1 MITGTMTRRRLAR
14 PGYASA
20 VPVICCGNVT
30 VGGAGKTTLVIDLLR
45 RLTAM
50 GAHPHALTRGYGG
63 RTRHARR
70 VTSADT
76 ASDVGDEPLLLAR
89 EAPCW
94 VGPDRGASAR
104 LAEAEGA
111 DVLVLDD
118 GLQNPSLRKD
128 CALLVIDGAVG
139 FGNGHKLP
147 AGPLREDVATAAR
160 RCRAAVLIGADMTG
174 ALARLPASL
183 PVLRAELAQDPAIH
197 ALRGQPIVAFAG
209 IARPEKFF
217 VPLASA
223 GADLRLRVAFA
234 DHHAFS
240 AGDLER
246 LSKRAAELGATL
258 VTTPKDAVRLP
269 DAFRDTVTV
278 IGVGL
283 AWRDLEQL
291 ETLLRDTMTRGR
303 AAGLSRDVAP

>member
-1 MITGTMTRRRLAR
+1 
-14 PGYASA
+14 
-20 VPVICCGNVT
+20 
-30 VGGAGKTTLVIDLLR
+30 
-45 RLTAM
+45 
-50 GAHPHALTRGYGG
+50 
-63 RTRHARR
+63 
-70 VTSADT
+70 
-76 ASDVGDEPLLLAR
+76 
-89 EAPCW
+89 
-94 VGPDRGASAR
+94 
-104 LAEAEGA
+104 
-111 DVLVLDD
+111 
-118 GLQNPSLRKD
+118 
-128 CALLVIDGAVG
+128 
-139 FGNGHKLP
+139 
-147 AGPLREDVATAAR
+147 
-160 RCRAAVLIGADMTG
+160 
-174 ALARLPASL
+174 
-183 PVLRAELAQDPAIH
+183 
-197 ALRGQPIVAFAG
+197 
-209 IARPEKFF
+209 
-217 VPLASA
+217 LASA